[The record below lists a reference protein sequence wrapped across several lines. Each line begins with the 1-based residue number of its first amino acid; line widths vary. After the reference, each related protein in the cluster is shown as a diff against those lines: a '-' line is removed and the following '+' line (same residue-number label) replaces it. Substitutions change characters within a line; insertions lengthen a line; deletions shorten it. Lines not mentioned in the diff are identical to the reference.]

1 MSLKTTQ
8 VPIEPLIN
16 LLRSLSDDAKE
27 TIFEK
32 VFIEE
37 DTSPLTKEE
46 EQALIKAE
54 KELNAGETF
63 RWPFGE

>member
-1 MSLKTTQ
+1 MSVKMTQ
-8 VPIEPLIN
+8 VPIEPLID
-16 LLRSLSDDAKE
+16 LLKSLNDDAKE

-54 KELNAGETF
+54 KELNAGETLG
-63 RWPFGE
+63 WPFGE

>member
-1 MSLKTTQ
+1 MSVKMTQ

-54 KELNAGETF
+54 KELNAEETF